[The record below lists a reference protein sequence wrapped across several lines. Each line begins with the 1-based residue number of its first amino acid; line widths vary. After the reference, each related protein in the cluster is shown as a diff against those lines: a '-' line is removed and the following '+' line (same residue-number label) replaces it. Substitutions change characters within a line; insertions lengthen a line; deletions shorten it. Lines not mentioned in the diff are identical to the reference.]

1 MSTVDARAFSAAQDF
16 LLGAKK
22 FWTTQ
27 MYPLLREQDSA
38 HVAHAATPVDARMQD
53 NDLYPF
59 YAWMERHLQR
69 MKYAGRYGLAPGTKP
84 SARPWKQRWP
94 NRMYPRWPD
103 SRCPPITPHLMCIST
118 QAA

>member
-1 MSTVDARAFSAAQDF
+1 MSTVNARAFSAAQDF

-27 MYPLLREQDSA
+27 MYPQLREQNQAQTGGTASP
-38 HVAHAATPVDARMQD
+38 VADRVQG

-69 MKYAGRYGLAPGTKP
+69 MKYAGRYG
-84 SARPWKQRWP
+84 
-94 NRMYPRWPD
+94 
-103 SRCPPITPHLMCIST
+103 
-118 QAA
+118 